1 MTNSSP
7 AGRRNWGRVAGTIGA
22 QLSNQAVTVAT
33 QLVMVPVLLSAWGV
47 ERYGAWLLLSAIP
60 TYLTLTD
67 FGFTAIAKNE
77 MTMSVARGQRDAA
90 LRTYHSIFALLSVIG
105 LVVLATIGLGVGLV
119 RLTALW
125 PLAATTETQAKTVL
139 LLLCANVLLYQFML
153 LGSAGARC
161 VGRPAQ
167 EVLWGAAA
175 RLAEAILAGAAAWLG
190 GDIVMAALAMLASR
204 LVFTVAMF
212 VWLRQIAPWLTLSLR
227 QRATQEMHRL
237 LGPSLSYMCYIAGH
251 AVIGQGP
258 VLVLGSI
265 AGPHEVVV
273 FSTTRTLARLG
284 VSAANILTLSLTPE
298 YSRLYGAGNHGGFR
312 RLVMAGAGLVC
323 AGTLV
328 YGAALHA
335 LGALLLEHWTGGK
348 VPLVE
353 PFFSL
358 LLLAVAGEMVWSA
371 GFAPLA
377 AINRHLTA
385 SHAFLALSIGA
396 VALCFLLP
404 TALAITGVAWAL
416 VAVNLAMVMLIVL
429 LLARQWRS

>member
-1 MTNSSP
+1 MTSSGP
-7 AGRRNWGRVAGTIGA
+7 GARRNWSRIAGTVGA
-22 QLSNQAVTVAT
+22 QISNQAVTVAT

-60 TYLTLTD
+60 AYLTLTD

-77 MTMSVARGQRDAA
+77 MTMSVARGERDEA
-90 LRTYHSIFALLSVIG
+90 LRTYHSIFALLCAIG
-105 LVVLATIGLGVGLV
+105 LVVSLAIGFGVSLLS
-119 RLTALW
+119 LTERW
-125 PLAATTETQAKTVL
+125 PLAATTEVQAKAVL
-139 LLLCANVLLYQFML
+139 LLLCANVLLHQFML

-161 VGRPAQ
+161 IGRPAQ

-175 RLAEAILAGAAAWLG
+175 RLAEAICTAAVAWLG
-190 GDIVMAALAMLASR
+190 GDLVMAALAMLASR
-204 LVFTVAMF
+204 LAFTLAMF
-212 VWLRQIAPWLTLSLR
+212 VWLRRIAPWLTLGLR
-227 QRATQEMHRL
+227 QRATEEMRRL

-251 AVIGQGP
+251 AVLGQGP
-258 VLVLGSI
+258 VLALGSI
-265 AGPHEVVV
+265 AGPREVVI

-298 YSRLYGAGNHGGFR
+298 YSRLYGAGNHAGFR

-323 AGTLV
+323 AATLI
-328 YGAALHA
+328 YGAALHT
-335 LGALLLEHWTGGK
+335 LGTPLLEYWTGGK

-358 LLLAVAGEMVWSA
+358 LLLAVGSEMLWSA

-385 SHAFLALSIGA
+385 SHAFLALSIAA

-404 TALAITGVAWAL
+404 TGAAITGVASAL
-416 VAVNLAMVMLIVL
+416 AAVNLAMVLLIAL
-429 LLARQWRS
+429 LLAGQWRS